1 MTARELYGYALI
13 AGIGI
18 REAARM
24 EPGFVMDMFGVRGRY
39 DARMNGLKSARRYM
53 MSAEI

>member
-18 REAARM
+18 REAGRL
-24 EPGFVMDMFGVRGRY
+24 EPGFIMDMYGMRGRY
-39 DARMNGLKSARRYM
+39 DAKMNGLKSARKYM
-53 MSAEI
+53 RSADI

>member
-18 REAARM
+18 REAGRM

-39 DARMNGLKSARRYM
+39 DARMSGLKSARRYM